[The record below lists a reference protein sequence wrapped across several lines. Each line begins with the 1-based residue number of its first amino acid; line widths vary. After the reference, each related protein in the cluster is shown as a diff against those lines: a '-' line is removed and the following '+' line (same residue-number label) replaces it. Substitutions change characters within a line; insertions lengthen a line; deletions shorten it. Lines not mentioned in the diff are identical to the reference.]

1 MNEQD
6 AIERAYSQAVESLF
20 KAFYDDF
27 TAANGSPNAEEGAK
41 ERFRNGIIHARQAHK
56 IALELLPDSSDT
68 AQRARHGD
76 R

>member
-6 AIERAYSQAVESLF
+6 AIERAYGQAVESLF

-41 ERFRNGIIHARQAHK
+41 QRFRKGINHARRARDL
-56 IALELLPDSSDT
+56 ALEILP
-68 AQRARHGD
+68 
-76 R
+76 